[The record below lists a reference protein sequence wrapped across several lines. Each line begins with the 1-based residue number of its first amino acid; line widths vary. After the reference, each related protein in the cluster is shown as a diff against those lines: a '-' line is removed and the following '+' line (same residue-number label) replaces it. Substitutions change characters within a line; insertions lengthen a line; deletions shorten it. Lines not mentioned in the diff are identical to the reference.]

1 MVTDLQVVMDKYIL
15 KRVSSGR
22 ETQSKQ
28 NMRVTDQRSLSLK
41 HGVLPNTDDSKNT
54 GNCPFCC
61 GGKNASLCARKKRMW
76 SGRKRVEGEVG
87 GWYLQASQESDI
99 NRAE

>member
-15 KRVSSGR
+15 KGVSSGR

-41 HGVLPNTDDSKNT
+41 HGVLPNTDDSKKHWKLSFLLW
-54 GNCPFCC
+54 GEKCLPVCQKEKDVVRKEE
-61 GGKNASLCARKKRMW
+61 GGGGG
-76 SGRKRVEGEVG
+76 GRVVFHH
-87 GWYLQASQESDI
+87 LIPSV
-99 NRAE
+99 

>member
-1 MVTDLQVVMDKYIL
+1 MVTDLPVVKDKYIL
-15 KRVSSGR
+15 KGVSSGR
-22 ETQSKQ
+22 DTQSKQ
-28 NMRVTDQRSLSLK
+28 NMRVTYQRRLSLK
-41 HGVLPNTDDSKNT
+41 RGVLPNTDDSKNT

-61 GGKNASLCARKKRMW
+61 GGKNASLYARKKRMW
-76 SGRKRVEGEVG
+76 SGRKGEVG

>member
-1 MVTDLQVVMDKYIL
+1 
-15 KRVSSGR
+15 
-22 ETQSKQ
+22 
-28 NMRVTDQRSLSLK
+28 MRVTDQRSLSLK
-41 HGVLPNTDDSKNT
+41 HGVLPNTDDSLKT
-54 GNCPFCC
+54 LDIVFSAVGE
-61 GGKNASLCARKKRMW
+61 KYASLCARKKRMW